1 MTKLIKILR
10 NSFLFIIEYAL
21 IIIIFLAFAVRT
33 SSLQTFVAEQVTNY
47 LSKRFNVPISL
58 GKVDISFFDRVYF
71 DRLFIPDQKGDTL
84 LYINEMFINI
94 DHFDISNVSFNIDEI
109 GLNGANVE
117 LKKYQSEKV
126 LNYQF
131 ILNEFN
137 SNSDD
142 TNNEDFS
149 FVVNDLSITNS
160 QFSFDNQH
168 EKRVEFGVDYNH
180 IHLKDIN
187 AKFNAVNISPAIY
200 LATIQELKTIDQSG
214 FKLTNLSSEAK
225 FSKEGLN
232 LSNTHITTPQS
243 RISLNSFQLLSET
256 LSDFTAFNEKVQLKS
271 KLINSDVSLFDV
283 SLFAPQLEGMDDV
296 VKLSC
301 ETDNTVDA
309 LQINKLNLRYKK
321 HTELRGDFNL
331 IDFENILDDQLHQT
345 ISTVSV
351 APDEI
356 KTFRLPKSS
365 NSEFFELPEQ
375 LSSLDFIRLNKIRID
390 GTVYNLR
397 LSLETITTNLGEVYW
412 RVPMNILSDSSFT
425 NISLTP
431 ARAVDKQIVFNEI
444 DLGQLS
450 KDNRIGLLNGGIEFA
465 SLNVNGNNVK
475 VSGVNGTFENFRFLS
490 HSYDYLVFDDINYDL
505 DNRGRKTKNQID
517 GIVYVRDNDLDLSFN
532 GLASIGE
539 DLEMN
544 ANLTVDCAHLA
555 ELSPSFANRGELETT
570 LTVDVKGVDFQDFK
584 GDFDIESLF
593 YEENGQ
599 SFSTNYFN
607 ASMERSNKV
616 DKLFLVSDFIDADVM
631 GKIDFDKVGK
641 NIVSELNSIFPAF
654 ISNENEDIQDSSY
667 FDYRFQIKDIN
678 PILEVVY
685 PPLNIS
691 KNTFI
696 DGRYT
701 GKSNEISMNID
712 SKSIAYDSVR
722 VEGISVTQD
731 IYNNELLAFLKA
743 DRVYRND
750 SLVFQE
756 VHFTNLTANGFMD
769 SQFIIHDPKDNRSN
783 LEFNTHLFDLGG
795 FDIDVLPS
803 YLSLNGHKWELKNRA
818 HINFTDDCFFIED
831 LKFEYENQYILA
843 EGQLSEH
850 PYDRL
855 YIDVMNVDLSDVGL
869 YISQDFDLAGRVNAA
884 GSISTPISGLKFNG
898 DAVFEDLYVNQTEV
912 GNVSFGADF
921 DTEKEKIAMFGD
933 LIYKKNKTFAFN
945 GDYHLNRIENHPEG
959 NLDFNMNMNGTDV
972 SVVNEFLDPDVISE
986 FSGFLEGNMS
996 LTGTLKDPLLEGK
1009 VNVDKGKVNLAILG
1023 ADMFFEGELES
1034 VDDGFYINSMPL
1046 QDEEGNTGFITGSLF
1061 HNNFED
1067 FNFEVIVNLEE
1078 HPFERM
1084 PNNPS
1089 KALPVEKF
1097 KLMNTE
1103 YSEEEA
1109 YYGTAYI
1116 TGRAIITG
1124 YADNLNIDVG
1134 ASTKKGTNII
1144 FPMYG
1149 PTSIEEEGFISFKGT
1164 GEVEREKR
1172 VDLTGVDLNF
1182 DFDVTDDA
1190 QVKLIFDEN
1199 IGDEISA
1206 RGSGDLTM
1214 GVDQYGELTLNGLYT
1229 VSEGVYNFAI
1239 GPIKQNFNIE
1249 KGGTLQWTG
1258 SPYEAIMELSASYQT
1273 RANIAIVMADIIEN
1287 RTSDNEI
1294 IKSYLY
1300 LNGDMMSPE
1309 ISFDLEAPNASESA
1323 KAVLSRIRSDQDELN
1338 KQFLSILLSRSFLPL
1353 ENSSRGL
1360 GGSGGA
1366 LLDLASTQINSILN
1380 KVSQSYQINVNLEND
1395 DLSGQFSGALGL
1407 SKNFLNDRL
1416 QVSGSFGVGSVGG
1429 QTENNSGA
1437 PGQNTIIG
1445 DVEVEYLLNKDGTF
1459 RIVAFNE
1466 SNNNQALQSN
1476 NQGLFTQGV
1485 GVSYKEDFHTL
1496 EDFKLFQFIVNIFRK
1511 EENKKDLPR
1520 NKKNERPIPD
1530 KYLDKDIKNEEE

>member
-10 NSFLFIIEYAL
+10 NSFLFIIEYVL
-21 IIIIFLAFAVRT
+21 IIIIFLAFAIRT
-33 SSLQTFVAEQVTNY
+33 SSFQTFIGKQVTNY
-47 LSKRFNVPISL
+47 FSKRFEVPISL

-84 LYINEMFINI
+84 IYIHELFVNI
-94 DHFDISNVSFNIDEI
+94 DHFDISKVSFNIDEI

-117 LKKYQSEKV
+117 LKKYKSEEV
-126 LNYQF
+126 SNFQF
-131 ILNEFN
+131 ILDEFKSN
-137 SNSDD
+137 SND
-142 TNNEDFS
+142 TAHVDFTFS
-149 FVVNDLSITNS
+149 VNDFSITNS
-160 QFSFDNQH
+160 QFSFENQH
-168 EKRVEFGVDYNH
+168 EERTNFGVDYNY
-180 IHLKDIN
+180 IDLKELN
-187 AKFNAVNISPAIY
+187 AKFKAVKINPESYEANIK
-200 LATIQELKTIDQSG
+200 ELKTIDQSG
-214 FKLTNLSSEAK
+214 FQLINLSAEAE
-225 FSKEGLN
+225 FSDKGLN
-232 LSNTHITTPQS
+232 LSNTDITTPQS
-243 RISLNSFQLLSET
+243 RLSLNSFQLLAES
-256 LSDFTAFNEKVQLKS
+256 LSDFGTFNEKVQLKS
-271 KLINSDVSLFDV
+271 KLVNSDVSLFDV
-283 SLFAPQLEGMDDV
+283 SLFAPQLQGMNNV

-309 LQINKLNLRYKK
+309 LQINNLNLRYKQR
-321 HTELRGDFNL
+321 TQLRGDFNL
-331 IDFENILDDQLHQT
+331 IDFENILNDRLNQT
-345 ISTVSV
+345 ISTVSI

-356 KTFRLPKSS
+356 RTLRLPNSS

-431 ARAVDKQIVFNEI
+431 ERPIDNQIVFNQI

-450 KDNRIGLLNGGIEFA
+450 KDNRFGLVNGGIEFER
-465 SLNVNGNNVK
+465 LIVNGNSVK
-475 VSGVNGTFENFRFLS
+475 VSGVNGTFKNFRFLS
-490 HSYDYLVFDDINYDL
+490 HSYDFLVFDNINYDL
-505 DNRGRKTKNQID
+505 DNRGWKTRSQID
-517 GIVYVRDNDLDLSFN
+517 GIVYVRDNDLDFSFN

-539 DLEMN
+539 ELEMN

-584 GDFDIESLF
+584 GDLDIESLY
-593 YEENGQ
+593 YEEHDQ
-599 SFSTNYFN
+599 SFETTFFN
-607 ASMERSNKV
+607 ASMERSSKV

-631 GKIDFDKVGK
+631 GKIDFDNVSK
-641 NIVSELNSIFPAF
+641 NIVSELNSIFPAL
-654 ISNENEDIQDSSY
+654 ISNANEEIIDSSY

-678 PILEVVY
+678 PILEVIY
-685 PPLNIS
+685 PSLNIA
-691 KNTFI
+691 KNTI
-696 DGRYT
+696 IEGRYT
-701 GKSNEISMNID
+701 GKENEISMNID
-712 SKSIAYDSVR
+712 SESISYDSTR

-731 IYNNELLAFLKA
+731 IYKNELLAFLKA

-769 SQFIIHDPKDNRSN
+769 SQFIIHDTEDNRSN
-783 LEFNTHLFDLGG
+783 LEFYTHLFDLGG

-803 YLSLNGHKWELKNRA
+803 YVSLNGHKWELKNRA
-818 HINFTDDCFFIED
+818 HINYTDDCFFIED
-831 LKFEYENQYILA
+831 LKFEYDKQYILA

-850 PYDRL
+850 PYDKL
-855 YIDVMNVDLSDVGL
+855 YVDVMNVDLTDVGL
-869 YISQDFDLAGRVNAA
+869 LISQDFDLAGRANAA

-898 DAVFEDLYVNQTEV
+898 DAVFEDLYVNNTEV

-921 DTEKEKIAMFGD
+921 DTEKEKITMFGD
-933 LIYKKNKTFAFN
+933 LIYKRNKTFGFN
-945 GDYHLNRIENHPEG
+945 GDYYLNKNEDDPKG
-959 NLDFNMNMNGTDV
+959 NLDFNMVMNGTDV

-986 FSGFLEGNMS
+986 FSGFLTGNLS
-996 LTGTLKDPLLEGK
+996 LTGTMNEPLLQGK
-1009 VNVDKGKVNLAILG
+1009 VNVDDGKVNLAILG

-1046 QDEEGNTGFITGSLF
+1046 QDEGGNTGFITGSLF
-1061 HNNFED
+1061 HDNFQN

-1084 PNNPS
+1084 PNNSS

-1097 KLMNTE
+1097 KIMDTE
-1103 YSEEEA
+1103 YSEYEP

-1116 TGRAIITG
+1116 TGRAIISG

-1134 ASTKKGTNII
+1134 ATTKKGTNII

-1164 GEVEREKR
+1164 GQEEREKR

-1258 SPYEAIMELSASYQT
+1258 SPYDAIMDISASYQT
-1273 RANIAIVMADIIEN
+1273 RANIAVVMADIIEN
-1287 RTSDNEI
+1287 RSSDNEL

-1338 KQFLSILLSRSFLPL
+1338 KQFLSILISRSFLPL
-1353 ENSSRGL
+1353 ENSDRGL

-1416 QVSGSFGVGSVGG
+1416 QVSGSFGVGSLGG
-1429 QTENNSGA
+1429 ESDVNQSA

-1459 RIVAFNE
+1459 RVVAFNE
-1466 SNNNQALQSN
+1466 SNNNQALQNS
-1476 NQGLFTQGV
+1476 NQGLFTQGI

-1496 EDFKLFQFIVNIFRK
+1496 EDLKLFQFFVNIFRK
-1511 EENKKDLPR
+1511 EENRKDIP
-1520 NKKNERPIPD
+1520 NKNKNERPIPQAYQN
-1530 KYLDKDIKNEEE
+1530 KNSKNEEE